1 MSDRPARYGLLAALF
16 LSGPAFA
23 AEPTVLDLPFAA
35 SALRAPGS
43 EVAVAVATSGLLP
56 LTRPKAETSKVDPS
70 KADPSGADPAKA
82 GPRAAPAGEVPIAVV
97 WGEAGGA
104 ALTLVD
110 GRVRVTLLGREAVE
124 GLAAAET
131 PRGALPGLA
140 RAVSGGLSAH
150 LADPVAVRGRAEPGA
165 GRLVIRERRP
175 VPMSAEPK
183 AVPVATAT
191 VSPVPDAAF
200 AARAPVP
207 ATFDG
212 RPALVVVTENEAGS
226 SLGLVEPAEAGWSL
240 RARGAPEPGRPLQV
254 AGIADFSGSG
264 RPQIAV
270 TGPGEGAPRLRL
282 WAYADGNLTAGAT
295 APGYDAAAPG
305 EGGPGLAALLHRDG
319 GVDLAVPVADR
330 SALAILSLKGTITEW
345 ARVPLPAPAAF
356 GVAALGTGPEA
367 RLLVGLADGRIAVV
381 DPNP

>member
-1 MSDRPARYGLLAALF
+1 MSDRATRPGLLTALF
-16 LSGPAFA
+16 LLLASAPAFA
-23 AEPTVLDLPFAA
+23 EPGITILDLPFAA

-56 LTRPKAETSKVDPS
+56 LARPKTDSP
-70 KADPSGADPAKA
+70 KADPTKI
-82 GPRAAPAGEVPIAVV
+82 GPREAPAREGAPIAVV

-104 ALTLVD
+104 ALTLAE
-110 GRVRVTLLGREAVE
+110 GGVRVTLLGHEAVE

-131 PRGALPGLA
+131 PRGALPGSA

-150 LADPVAVRGRAEPGA
+150 LAEPVAVRGRPEPGA
-165 GRLVIRERRP
+165 ARLVIRERKP

-191 VSPVPDAAF
+191 VSPAPDAAF
-200 AARAPVP
+200 AVRSPVV
-207 ATFDG
+207 TVFDG
-212 RPALVVVTENEAGS
+212 HPALVVVTENEAGS
-226 SLGLVEPAEAGWSL
+226 ALGVVAPAEAGWSL

-254 AGIADFSGSG
+254 AGIADFSGTG

-282 WAYADGNLTAGAT
+282 WSYADGTLTPGAA

-305 EGGPGLAALLHRDG
+305 EGGPGLAALLPRDG
-319 GVDLAVPVADR
+319 AVDLALPVADR
-330 SALAILSLKGTITEW
+330 SALAILSLKGTITER

-356 GVAALGTGPEA
+356 GVAALGTGREA

-381 DPNP
+381 NPNP

>member
-1 MSDRPARYGLLAALF
+1 MSDRVLRPGLLAALAF
-16 LSGPAFA
+16 LFPALAA
-23 AEPTVLDLPFAA
+23 AEPGATLLDLPFAA

-56 LTRPKAETSKVDPS
+56 LARPKAGSRE
-70 KADPSGADPAKA
+70 
-82 GPRAAPAGEVPIAVV
+82 APAGEGAPVAVA

-110 GRVRVTLLGREAVE
+110 GQVRVTLLGREAVE

-131 PRGALPGLA
+131 PRGALPGLP
-140 RAVSGGLSAH
+140 RAVSGGLSAV
-150 LADPVAVRGRAEPGA
+150 LAEPVAVPGRAGQGA
-165 GRLVIRERRP
+165 GRLVIRERQP

-191 VSPVPDAAF
+191 VSPAPDAAF
-200 AARAPVP
+200 AARSPVL
-207 ATFDG
+207 TVFDG
-212 RPALVVVTENEAGS
+212 RPTVVVVTENEAGS
-226 SLGLVEPAEAGWSL
+226 SLAVAQAAEAGWSV
-240 RARGAPEPGRPLQV
+240 RARGPAAPGRPLQV

-270 TGPGEGAPRLRL
+270 TGPADGAARLRL
-282 WAYADGNLTAGAT
+282 WTYEGGALQPAQAASGQDIV

-305 EGGPGLAALLHRDG
+305 EGGPGLSALLPRDG
-319 GVDLAVPVADR
+319 GVDLALPVADR
-330 SALAILSLKGTITEW
+330 SALAILSFKGGLVER

-356 GVAALGTGPEA
+356 GVATLGTGPEA

-381 DPNP
+381 NPTP